1 LRAQAI
7 DVIQKGKETL
17 GNIRKDFKNGVSTH
31 RPAPMQNKT
40 THRYP
45 RGKLDLNVEDV
56 EGGLDMHPVLGVA
69 NAASPT

>member
-1 LRAQAI
+1 
-7 DVIQKGKETL
+7 
-17 GNIRKDFKNGVSTH
+17 
-31 RPAPMQNKT
+31 MQNKT